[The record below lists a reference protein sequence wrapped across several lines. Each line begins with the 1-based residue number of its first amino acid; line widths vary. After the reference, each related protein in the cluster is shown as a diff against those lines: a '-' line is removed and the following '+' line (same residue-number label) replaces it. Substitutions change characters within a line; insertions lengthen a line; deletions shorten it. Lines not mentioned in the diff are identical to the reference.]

1 MGRRSMTLAAL
12 AVALGTG
19 GCVLPVDIDID
30 GGAYVR
36 GSGRLVSSARSLPPY
51 DAITVAGP
59 VRVLVERTGEEYVEL
74 TAEDN
79 LMDFLEME
87 VRGGVL
93 YLGVERGVSLSPR
106 REILYRVRSYEV
118 LELDASG
125 ASSVD
130 LEVGHV
136 PTLWVTVSGASRV
149 APWGYADE
157 QDLFV
162 SGASRYDAFDLDSY
176 EVRADV
182 SGASL
187 VDVRVSD
194 VLDVAASGASRV
206 RYIGWPEIFADVS
219 GGSTVARY

>member
-1 MGRRSMTLAAL
+1 MGRRPSMAAAVAVTLAM
-12 AVALGTG
+12 G

-30 GGAYVR
+30 VAHVR
-36 GSGRLVSSARSLPPY
+36 GSGHLASVARHLPPY
-51 DAITVAGP
+51 DAIAVRGP
-59 VRVLVERTGEEYVEL
+59 VSVLVERTGDEHVEL

-79 LMDFLEME
+79 LLDYLEME

-93 YLGVERGVSLSPR
+93 HLGVADGVSLAPR
-106 REILYRVRSYEV
+106 REIFYRVRSYEV
-118 LELDASG
+118 LELDASR

-149 APWGYADE
+149 TPWGDADE
-157 QDLFV
+157 QDVFV

-176 EVRADV
+176 EVRAEV

-194 VLDVAASGASRV
+194 VLRGSVSGASRV
-206 RYIGWPEIFADVS
+206 RYIGWPEIRADVS
-219 GGSTVARY
+219 GGSTVSRY